1 MTYPLEMSISRRRPI
16 GVVSLVAILVI
27 IASACSRDGRK
38 MSEPNSDQFQSIA
51 IATTIAATVAPTL
64 ETTPSSGF
72 TLTGQWDEGEAISPK
87 YTCAGDSISP
97 PLQFSG
103 VPAGTVTLGLVLT
116 DQDVNGVIHWA
127 VANIQATDTSIAEG
141 VLPNGAVQA
150 TTAQGSIGYWAPCPP
165 AGQAHH
171 YLMTAYAIAQ
181 QLEFAD
187 GVDAATLQT
196 AFQAGALAVAETG
209 FIAQTP

>member
-1 MTYPLEMSISRRRPI
+1 MSISRRRPI
-16 GVVSLVAILVI
+16 GVVSLVAILVLV
-27 IASACSRDGRK
+27 ASACSRDGRK

-51 IATTIAATVAPTL
+51 IATTIAATIAPAP
-64 ETTPSSGF
+64 ETAPNSNF
-72 TLTGQWDEGEAISPK
+72 ALAGQWTDGGAISPK

-116 DQDVNGVIHWA
+116 DQDANGIVHWA
-127 VANIQATDTSIAEG
+127 VANIPAVSTNIAEG
-141 VLPNGAVQA
+141 VLPNGAIQA

-165 AGQAHH
+165 SGQTHR

-187 GVDAATLQT
+187 GVDAATLQA
-196 AFQAGALAVAETG
+196 AFQAGALTVAETG
-209 FIAQTP
+209 FIVQTP